1 MQIENTKLRVVNEVS
16 NMNMLALPLILVVA
30 SVSLAQGH
38 LPVVIWHGMGD
49 NCCHDFSM
57 GYIKQVIED
66 NLPGVYVR
74 SLMVSKLSDRIQNLA
89 SKKPFCCRLA
99 MVPMRTQLTGF
110 SNPSM
115 SRLKKCAKRLSP
127 ILTCR
132 MDTTPWDSLK
142 ADNS

>member
-1 MQIENTKLRVVNEVS
+1 MKALKSTPKYCVLGDILYSKCLSHKKGKKRVLLLVTYFCQLLKGGKREISHFCMQIENTKLRVVNEVS
-16 NMNMLALPLILVVA
+16 NMNMLALPLVLVVA

-74 SLMVSKLSDRIQNLA
+74 SLMVSKLS
-89 SKKPFCCRLA
+89 
-99 MVPMRTQLTGF
+99 
-110 SNPSM
+110 
-115 SRLKKCAKRLSP
+115 
-127 ILTCR
+127 
-132 MDTTPWDSLK
+132 
-142 ADNS
+142 